1 MTIRDLVSGADGDL
15 EGMEIVVREGG
26 KGRWIQ
32 GYRISKKAELYP
44 IDSTIENRELYPWV
58 KTNSHGDYCCDVPEG
73 ETLVVHQPFRDFP
86 IKIMCID
93 PKKAPKEINII
104 RVTFML
110 FITLAS
116 FCGTSLNKRFSISLL
131 LSRQTNNTLVRNSFG
146 WEYFVCFFLQFFL
159 YKCNFIKIFLFPH
172 ICSVSILR

>member
-93 PKKAPKEINII
+93 PKKAPKEILDLEVSRYLPRNIPVI
-104 RVTFML
+104 HGLRAFNNE
-110 FITLAS
+110 F
-116 FCGTSLNKRFSISLL
+116 SLEIWAYLPEPSEKPAIYREVKKAEIDDQLEGQMSIEDYLGGNEL
-131 LSRQTNNTLVRNSFG
+131 
-146 WEYFVCFFLQFFL
+146 
-159 YKCNFIKIFLFPH
+159 
-172 ICSVSILR
+172 